1 MIYQGKAI
9 QVHAL
14 TDKNSD
20 GIVELI
26 FDRQGEAVNV
36 LSTPTIKEL
45 GEAVAAIKAK
55 TGVKGLLMS
64 SAKEAFIVG
73 ADITEFHGI
82 FGETEEFLVEM
93 NLKVHELFNSI
104 EDLPF
109 PTVTAINGLALGG
122 GCEMLLTTDFRV
134 MADTAKIG
142 LPETKLGI
150 VPGWGGCVRLPRLI
164 GADNAIE
171 WIAGGTEN
179 RADVALKMGAAD
191 AVVSKENLRDAALDI
206 LAEAQAGNLDWQARR
221 EQKKAPLKLNPIES
235 MMVFETAKGF
245 VAGKAG
251 PHYPAPVEAIKAI
264 QKGATASRE
273 KAQLV
278 EAKTF
283 AKMAKTD
290 VCYNLVGLFLNDQL
304 VKKKAAAYQKQVD
317 PVKKA
322 AVLGAGI
329 MGGGVAYQSASK
341 GTPIMMKD
349 INEAALQL
357 GLKEASKLLGGQLKR
372 KRITA
377 EQMAEALGRIR
388 PTLSYGDF
396 GDVELTVEAVV
407 ENAKVK
413 ATVLAELENHVAED
427 AIIASNTSTIS
438 INSLAKNLKRPENFC
453 GMHFFNPVHRMPLVE
468 VIRGEKSSE
477 KAIAATV
484 TYAKQMGKTPIVVND
499 CPGFLVNRILF
510 PYFGGFIGLVEQG
523 ADFRRVDKVMENFG
537 WPMGP
542 AYLLDVV
549 GLDTAVHAND
559 VMAEGFPDRMK
570 REGKTVLNAMY
581 DAGRL
586 GQKNSTGFYKYE
598 EDRKGKPQKKND
610 ETTDALIQPLVKAN
624 EELTDEQIIARM
636 MVPLCLET
644 VRCLEDNIVGT
655 PAEADMALIYGIGFP
670 PFRGGALRYIDAMG
684 VQAFVDLADSL
695 AELGPLYAPTDKL
708 RAMAANN
715 EQFYN

>member
-1 MIYQGKAI
+1 MIYQGN
-9 QVHAL
+9 AL
-14 TDKNSD
+14 KVQALSD
-20 GIVELI
+20 GNAELT
-26 FDRQGEAVNV
+26 FDLQGESVNK
-36 LSTPTIKEL
+36 LSTAAILEL
-45 GEAVAAIKAK
+45 GEAVAAIQSQKDI
-55 TGVKGLLMS
+55 KGLLLS

-73 ADITEFHGI
+73 ADITEFHGV
-82 FGETEEFLVEM
+82 FGETEDYLVEM
-93 NLKVHELFNSI
+93 NQKVHALFNSI

-122 GCEMLLTTDFRV
+122 GCEMVLTTDFRV
-134 MADTAKIG
+134 MSEKAKIG

-150 VPGWGGCVRLPRLI
+150 IPGWGGCVRLPRLI

-179 RADVALKMGAAD
+179 KADAALKMGAVD
-191 AVVSKENLRDAALDI
+191 AVVPQDKLRETALDI

-221 EQKKAPLKLNPIES
+221 EVKKAPLQLNSIEA

-264 QKGATASRE
+264 QKGATAGRE
-273 KAQLV
+273 KAQEV

-290 VCYNLVGLFLNDQL
+290 VCFNLVGLFLNDQL
-304 VKKKAAAYQKQVD
+304 VKKKASAYEKQVN
-317 PVKKA
+317 PTKKA

-349 INEAALQL
+349 IAEDALLL
-357 GLKEASKLLGGQLKR
+357 GLKEANKLFSKQVER
-372 KRITA
+372 KKMTA
-377 EQMAEALGRIR
+377 EQMGEALSRIR

-396 GDVELTVEAVV
+396 ADVDLTVEAVV
-407 ENAKVK
+407 ENPKVK
-413 ATVLAELENHVAED
+413 SAVLAELEDQVAEN
-427 AIIASNTSTIS
+427 AIITSNTSTIS
-438 INSLAKNLKRPENFC
+438 ITSLAQNLKRPENFC

-477 KAIAATV
+477 TAIAATV
-484 TYAKQMGKTPIVVND
+484 AYAKQMGKTPIVVND
-499 CPGFLVNRILF
+499 CPGFLVNRVLF
-510 PYFGGFIGLVEQG
+510 PYFGGFIGLLEQG
-523 ADFRRVDKVMENFG
+523 ADFQKVDKVMEKFG

-549 GLDTAVHAND
+549 GLDTALHANE
-559 VMAEGFPDRMK
+559 VMAEGFPERMK
-570 REGKTVLNAMY
+570 RDDKTILNVMNEQ
-581 DAGRL
+581 GRL
-586 GQKNSTGFYKYE
+586 GQKNDTGFYRYE
-598 EDRKGKPQKKND
+598 EDRKGKPKKVVD
-610 ETTDALIQPLVKAN
+610 DSTYDLIKPQIKETR
-624 EELTDEQIIARM
+624 ELSDDDIIARM

-644 VRCLEDNIVGT
+644 VRCLEDGIVET

-684 VQAFVDLADSL
+684 VKAFVDLADSL
-695 AELGPLYAPTDKL
+695 AELGPLYGATDKL
-708 RAMAANN
+708 RDMAAKG
-715 EQFYN
+715 ERFYA